1 MFMCLWVDYVTI
13 FMSAK
18 CTSPLAEPE
27 NLEPDKCEGWE
38 SFAWSD
44 LQAILAGERDDL
56 SLFGPLKNI
65 VEQSPECVLHFLNT
79 E

>member
-1 MFMCLWVDYVTI
+1 
-13 FMSAK
+13 MSAK
-18 CTSPLAEPE
+18 CTSLLAEPQ

-38 SFAWSD
+38 SYSWSE

-56 SLFGPLKNI
+56 YLFGPLKNI